1 MLRKKRI
8 VSQKS
13 GGGDMCVWG
22 GGGAI
27 EVKLWVIKTNLILA
41 TRMTTD
47 SNCIFFPCNY
57 ELFLCDPLLTRF

>member
-1 MLRKKRI
+1 MI
-8 VSQKS
+8 CV
-13 GGGDMCVWG
+13 CVW

-47 SNCIFFPCNY
+47 SNCIFPPCNY